1 MHYMERFMPE
11 KRRWLLALSLCAAA
25 VFNSS
30 EPLAQEPDYTDVNAY
45 ILQAEMAL
53 QREDYLMAVR
63 EYGKAAKLTEN
74 PDVARKATMAGVAY
88 GFDEEALSA
97 AKRWLQLDGKSNEA
111 RAYIGQL
118 SLKTGDLRTARRQ
131 LSYLVEKSDQSPGH
145 QLAMLAQFLS
155 DVPNREDAD
164 KLLRTLAKPYPDDA
178 KAHHAVATL
187 ALRSGDVEHALER
200 ISRAIEL
207 DPENLTLRLLYARA
221 LLASGDVDKAIDY
234 TARIIGDDLDPD
246 PDARIELAVLYMMA
260 DRGDDAL
267 SQVDQVFLEQPA
279 RADALRL
286 RGIINFHNGDHD
298 DAWDDFQEL
307 LGRRMYQMDAL
318 YYLGQIAHYREET
331 DRAIRFYSEVR
342 SGSNA
347 LESQQR
353 AAALLAHE
361 KDDVRGAVKQLDEFA
376 LASPADAVDVVGM
389 KAQLYDSVE
398 QYDEAL
404 KYYDKIVQFRPD
416 RESYALLRAE
426 LLVRMD
432 RIDDAVD
439 AYAAA
444 VKRWPKSALA
454 LNAYGYTLADQT
466 DRYREA
472 EKLIRK
478 ALKYDPDN
486 AAIIDSWG
494 WVLFKLGRYAEA
506 LVELERAYEGMQD
519 HEVAAHIVETLV
531 ALDRR
536 DEALERLVEAEEKTP
551 DSKLLKD
558 VRERLFDDA
567 P

>member
-531 ALDRR
+531 ALERR